1 MWSQPFS
8 CARNHNRRTPVF
20 QRLWHTVR
28 VIVHLIDGTY
38 ELYRQHFGQAVRHR
52 TPPPLSAS
60 RGVVTSTLQLLAG
73 GATHVAVS
81 VDHVIES
88 FRNDLYDGYKTSEGM
103 EPEILEQLPVMQE
116 ALRALGVPVWSM
128 VKYEA
133 DDGLAAAAA
142 RADADVRVDQVQ
154 MLTPDKDLGQ
164 MVKGNRV
171 VQYDR
176 RNDVIINEPAVLEK
190 FGVGPTS
197 IADWLGLVGD
207 TADGFPG
214 LPGWGAKSASSVLAR
229 YVHIED
235 IPDDEAQWLA
245 DGVTVRGA
253 AKLAATLRDNRDD
266 AMLFKR
272 VATVVTDVD
281 DDVAIGAVDDWEW
294 RGPTK
299 DLAKIAQR
307 LEMTDLVERADRA
320 MIGR

>member
-1 MWSQPFS
+1 M
-8 CARNHNRRTPVF
+8 
-20 QRLWHTVR
+20 
-28 VIVHLIDGTY
+28 IVHLIDGTY

-60 RGVVTSTLQLLAG
+60 RGVVTSTLQLLSS

-103 EPEILEQLPVMQE
+103 EPEILEQLPIMQE

-133 DDGLAAAAA
+133 DDALAAAAV
-142 RADADVRVDQVQ
+142 RADADPRVDQVQ

-164 MVKGNRV
+164 VVKGNRV

-176 RNDVIINEPAVLEK
+176 RNDVIINEAAVIEK
-190 FGVGPTS
+190 FGVSPES
-197 IADWLGLVGD
+197 ISDWLGLVGD

-214 LPGWGAKSASSVLAR
+214 LPGWGAKSASSVLAK
-229 YVHIED
+229 YLHIEN
-235 IPDDEAQWLA
+235 IPLDEAQWVS
-245 DGVTVRGA
+245 DGVAVRGA
-253 AKLAATLRDNRDD
+253 AKLAATLREQFDM
-266 AMLFKR
+266 ALLFKK

-281 DDVAIGAVDDWEW
+281 DDVKIGNVDDWEW

-299 DLAKIAQR
+299 ELATIAKK
-307 LEMTDLVERADRA
+307 LDMTDLVERAERA
-320 MIGR
+320 MVGR

>member
-1 MWSQPFS
+1 M
-8 CARNHNRRTPVF
+8 
-20 QRLWHTVR
+20 
-28 VIVHLIDGTY
+28 
-38 ELYRQHFGQAVRHR
+38 
-52 TPPPLSAS
+52 
-60 RGVVTSTLQLLAG
+60 TSTLQLLAG

-133 DDGLAAAAA
+133 DDALAAAAV
-142 RADADVRVDQVQ
+142 RADADPRVDQVQ

-164 MVKGNRV
+164 VVKGNRV

-176 RNDVIINEPAVLEK
+176 RNDVIINEAAVIEK
-190 FGVGPTS
+190 FGVGPQS

-214 LPGWGAKSASSVLAR
+214 LPGWGAKSASSVLAK
-229 YVHIED
+229 YIHIEN
-235 IPDDEAQWLA
+235 IPLDESQWA
-245 DGVTVRGA
+245 TDGVAVRGA
-253 AKLAATLRDNRDD
+253 AKLAATLREQHDM
-266 AMLFKR
+266 ALLFKK

-281 DDVAIGAVDDWEW
+281 DDVKIGNVDDWEW

-299 DLAKIAQR
+299 ELSAIAKKLDMA
-307 LEMTDLVERADRA
+307 DVVERAERA
-320 MIGR
+320 MVGR

>member
-1 MWSQPFS
+1 MG
-8 CARNHNRRTPVF
+8 
-20 QRLWHTVR
+20 

-38 ELYRQHFGQAVRHR
+38 ELYRQHFGQAVRHQA
-52 TPPPLSAS
+52 PPPLAAS

-88 FRNDLYDGYKTSEGM
+88 FRNELYEGYKTSEGM
-103 EPEILEQLPVMQE
+103 EPAILEQLPIMQD

-133 DDGLAAAAA
+133 DDGLAAAAF

-154 MLTPDKDLGQ
+154 ILTPDKDLGQ

-176 RNDVIINEPAVLEK
+176 RNDVIINESAVIEK
-190 FGVGPTS
+190 FGVSPSS

-214 LPGWGAKSASSVLAR
+214 LPGWGAKSASTLLAT
-229 YVHIED
+229 YLHIEN
-235 IPDDEAQWLA
+235 IPDDESQWTS
-245 DGVTVRGA
+245 DGVAVRGA
-253 AKLAATLRDNRDD
+253 IKLAATLRDQREL
-266 AMLFKR
+266 AMLFKK
-272 VATVVTDVD
+272 VATVITDVD
-281 DDVAIGAVDDWEW
+281 DDVQIGNVDDWEW
-294 RGPTK
+294 RGPLK
-299 DLAKIAQR
+299 ELAAFAR
-307 LEMTDLVERADRA
+307 TLEMTDLVERAERA
-320 MIGR
+320 MVGR

>member
-1 MWSQPFS
+1 M
-8 CARNHNRRTPVF
+8 
-20 QRLWHTVR
+20 
-28 VIVHLIDGTY
+28 IVHLIDGTY

-60 RGVVTSTLQLLAG
+60 RGVMTSTLQLLAG

-133 DDGLAAAAA
+133 DDALAAAAV
-142 RADADVRVDQVQ
+142 RADADPRVDQVQ

-164 MVKGNRV
+164 VVKGNRV

-176 RNDVIINEPAVLEK
+176 RNDVIINEAAVIEK
-190 FGVGPTS
+190 FGVGPQS

-214 LPGWGAKSASSVLAR
+214 LPGWGAKSASSVLAK
-229 YVHIED
+229 YIHIEN
-235 IPDDEAQWLA
+235 IPLDESQWAA
-245 DGVTVRGA
+245 DGVAVRGA
-253 AKLAATLRDNRDD
+253 AKLAATLREQHDM
-266 AMLFKR
+266 ALLFKK

-281 DDVAIGAVDDWEW
+281 DDVKIGNVDDWEW

-299 DLAKIAQR
+299 ELSAIAKKLDMA
-307 LEMTDLVERADRA
+307 DVVERAERA
-320 MIGR
+320 MVGR

>member
-1 MWSQPFS
+1 
-8 CARNHNRRTPVF
+8 VG
-20 QRLWHTVR
+20 

-116 ALRALGVPVWSM
+116 ALRALCVPVWSM

-133 DDGLAAAAA
+133 DDALAA
-142 RADADVRVDQVQ
+142 VQ
-154 MLTPDKDLGQ
+154 
-164 MVKGNRV
+164 GNRV

-176 RNDVIINEPAVLEK
+176 RNDVIINESAVIEK
-190 FGVGPTS
+190 FGVTPAS

-214 LPGWGAKSASSVLAR
+214 LQGWGAKSASSVLAK
-229 YVHIED
+229 YIHIEN
-235 IPDDEAQWLA
+235 IPDDESQWTT
-245 DGVTVRGA
+245 DGVVVRGA
-253 AKLAATLRDNRDD
+253 AKLANTLREQRDL
-266 AMLFKR
+266 AMLFKKI
-272 VATVVTDVD
+272 ATVVTDVD
-281 DDVAIGAVDDWEW
+281 DDVKIGNVDDWEW

-299 DLAKIAQR
+299 ELSAIAR
-307 LEMTDLVERADRA
+307 KLEMTDLVERAERA
-320 MIGR
+320 MVGRR

>member
-1 MWSQPFS
+1 MP
-8 CARNHNRRTPVF
+8 P
-20 QRLWHTVR
+20 QRLCHTVV

-73 GATHVAVS
+73 GATHVTVS

-88 FRNDLYDGYKTSEGM
+88 FRNELYDGYKTSEGM

-142 RADADVRVDQVQ
+142 RADADARVDQVQ

-176 RNDVIINEPAVLEK
+176 RNDVIINESAVIEK
-190 FGVGPTS
+190 FGVGPAS

-214 LPGWGAKSASSVLAR
+214 LPGWGAKSASAVLAR
-229 YVHIED
+229 YLHIES
-235 IPDDEAQWLA
+235 IPDDETRWQA
-245 DGVTVRGA
+245 DGVAVRGA
-253 AKLAATLRDNRDD
+253 AKLAATLRESRDD
-266 AMLFKR
+266 AMLFKKI
-272 VATVVTDVD
+272 ATVVTDVD
-281 DDVAIGAVDDWEW
+281 DDVPIGSVDDWEW

-299 DLAKIAQR
+299 ELAKIAQR
-307 LEMTDLVERADRA
+307 LEMTDLVERAERA

>member
-1 MWSQPFS
+1 M
-8 CARNHNRRTPVF
+8 V
-20 QRLWHTVR
+20 

-60 RGVVTSTLQLLAG
+60 RGVVTSTLQLLSG

-88 FRNDLYDGYKTSEGM
+88 FRNDLYDGYKTSDGM

-142 RADADVRVDQVQ
+142 RADADARVDQVQ

-176 RNDVIINEPAVLEK
+176 RNDVIINESAVIEK
-190 FGVGPTS
+190 FGVGPAS

-214 LPGWGAKSASSVLAR
+214 LPGWGAKSASAVLAR
-229 YVHIED
+229 YLHIES
-235 IPDDEAQWLA
+235 IPDDETRWQA
-245 DGVTVRGA
+245 DGVAVRGA
-253 AKLAATLRDNRDD
+253 AKLAATLRESRDD
-266 AMLFKR
+266 AMLFKKI
-272 VATVVTDVD
+272 ATVVTDVD
-281 DDVAIGAVDDWEW
+281 DDVKIGNVDDWEW
-294 RGPTK
+294 RGPLK
-299 DLAKIAQR
+299 ELSAVARK
-307 LEMTDLVERADRA
+307 LEMTDLVERAERA
-320 MIGR
+320 MVGR